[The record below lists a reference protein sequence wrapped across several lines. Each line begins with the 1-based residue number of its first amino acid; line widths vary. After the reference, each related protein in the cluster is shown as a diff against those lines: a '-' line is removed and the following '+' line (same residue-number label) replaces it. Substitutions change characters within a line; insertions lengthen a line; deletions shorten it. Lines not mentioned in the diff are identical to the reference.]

1 DNGRK
6 LLQEGDQILEVLCF
20 EIDDDMPAELRDPLG
35 DAKEYFLGCR
45 IDEAFYEIETHGAN
59 ARRIHLFE
67 LVVADILPHDG
78 NAARKAARRFQRIDQ
93 RIVILAVAGGLH
105 DDVAGE
111 AEIVAQPEQLLLRRI
126 AGRVFPLRR
135 VREEMRR
142 AENMA
147 MRIDR
152 A

>member
-1 DNGRK
+1 MVDALLHIGPAHMVDDDDGRK
-6 LLQEGDQILEVLCF
+6 LLQEGEQILEVLCF

-105 DDVAGE
+105 DDIAGE
-111 AEIVAQPEQLLLRRI
+111 AEIRSEEHTSELQSRENLVCRLLL
-126 AGRVFPLRR
+126 
-135 VREEMRR
+135 EK
-142 AENMA
+142 
-147 MRIDR
+147 
-152 A
+152 